1 MLNLEVK
8 TGRKPEKVL
17 QQLKEY
23 FGEGGLGLT
32 LTSEGP
38 QCLSYEGSGGYV
50 TATLCP
56 EGAVTRVNL
65 ETREFEYHAKKFAG
79 ELH

>member
-8 TGRKPEKVL
+8 TKRKPEKII
-17 QQLKEY
+17 QLIKDY
-23 FGEGGLGLT
+23 FGENGLGLT

-38 QCLSYEGSGGYV
+38 QCLSFEGSGGYI

-56 EGAVTRVNL
+56 ENTVTRVNF
-65 ETREFEYHAKKFAG
+65 ETREWEYHAKKLAG